1 MLKKII
7 LYNFVFSF
15 VFLAQTQSA
24 EDSGMPQLNPE
35 FWISQIFWLILTFG
49 ILLVVL
55 SKLILPKI
63 SSNIETRRSQIL
75 ENIETAEKQRLES
88 ENKIKEF
95 EKIINK
101 SNTEAKNYFNSARQ
115 KILKDID
122 KKRESLEIE
131 INKEIEIAEKE
142 ILDLKKSAYEK
153 IHKIA
158 VETSSGLIKQLI
170 DVDVNNSN
178 ISAIVEDLY
187 KKNKEKYNGI

>member
-187 KKNKEKYNGI
+187 KKNKEKYNDI